1 MNGLSS
7 DCNWNSYGG
16 SASRNFPSR
25 QIWATEFWTVM
36 PREPAINLPKM
47 RVQNLIALEVRCSP
61 LEPTCHSASSRLCRE
76 PGAGPGRG
84 GRELAKSP

>member
-1 MNGLSS
+1 
-7 DCNWNSYGG
+7 
-16 SASRNFPSR
+16 
-25 QIWATEFWTVM
+25 M

-76 PGAGPGRG
+76 PGAGQGEVDG
-84 GRELAKSP
+84 SWQSHREGKHFYHLIRSLSEKQALFHLELVKGNEK